1 MKIFDPR
8 KVCAVEPV
16 TLIVLLLLF
25 GTAVP
30 SARPWNW
37 FKKGPAE
44 QSAAAAATV
53 QRLEAERQAAQA
65 RADALQQ
72 EKEAAERE
80 RQAQKDR
87 QLVQAQELTFGAA
100 QSLGRVVQPAVEVRT
115 ASSML
120 QHALVYQ
127 SMALGELSSAQ
138 KAEVIRLIDLAVAG
152 KEAEFQ
158 VQLAQRDAAVQ
169 AAEQAKVAA
178 QQAAERAATELVAT
192 KGTVQE
198 LNGKLEKKIT
208 ETVAATT
215 KASEEEKRANSF
227 STQVSRLLRWALYA
241 AVAYVLLVYVLPIVA
256 RAFPAL
262 KGLSQVTGWLAAP
275 LHQMETRKKE
285 VLAADLV
292 GAHEEA
298 KAWIEQKM
306 GAAAREEFKKDV
318 LSGWMTVKDGT
329 AQMVSELKDSSLL
342 RKRQRM

>member
-1 MKIFDPR
+1 MKLY
-8 KVCAVEPV
+8 AVEPV

-44 QSAAAAATV
+44 QSAAAAAAV

-72 EKEAAERE
+72 EKEAAERQ
-80 RQAQKDR
+80 RQVQRDR

-100 QSLGRVVQPAVEVRT
+100 QSLSRVPAPVVEVRT
-115 ASSML
+115 AASML

-127 SMALGELSSAQ
+127 SMALGELSPAQ
-138 KAEVIRLIDLAVAG
+138 KTEVIRLIDLAVAG

-158 VQLAQRDAAVQ
+158 AQLAQRDAAVQ
-169 AAEQAKVAA
+169 AAGQAKKAA
-178 QQAAERAATELVAT
+178 QEAAERAAAELAT
-192 KGTVQE
+192 TRDTVRD
-198 LNGKLEKKIT
+198 LNGQLGTKIT

-215 KASEEEKRANSF
+215 KASQEERRANSF
-227 STQVSRLLRWALYA
+227 STQVSNLLRWALYA
-241 AVAYVLLVYVLPIVA
+241 AIAYVLLVYVLPIVA

-298 KAWIEQKM
+298 KAWVEKKL
-306 GAAAREEFKKDV
+306 GAEAREAFKQEV

-329 AQMVSELKDSSLL
+329 AQAVSELKDSRLL
-342 RKRQRM
+342 KKRQQLG